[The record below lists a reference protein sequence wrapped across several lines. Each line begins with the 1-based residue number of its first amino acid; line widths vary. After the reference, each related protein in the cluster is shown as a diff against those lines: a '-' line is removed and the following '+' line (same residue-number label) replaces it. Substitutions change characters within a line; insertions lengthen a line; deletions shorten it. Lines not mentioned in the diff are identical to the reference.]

1 MGSQQPMS
9 RPGGIAELS
18 AEPRPPE
25 SNDEPKDEV
34 VDLNQ
39 EAVEMS
45 ATPGSPRGPLE
56 RRGDA
61 PAGRVGD
68 AEAESGWN
76 PSNPPPI
83 PYASKPRPP

>member
-1 MGSQQPMS
+1 MGSQRPMS

-18 AEPRPPE
+18 AEPRPLEP
-25 SNDEPKDEV
+25 SDEPKDGA
-34 VDLNQ
+34 VDRNQ

-56 RRGDA
+56 PRDDA
-61 PAGRVGD
+61 PTERGGG
-68 AEAESGWN
+68 AEAESGWD